1 MRHAHARRRT
11 DATTQVNDVLPCASS
26 LFIRQMDSFFFFAK
40 KANRLRHAVDIDS
53 DRGSFL
59 VSER

>member
-11 DATTQVNDVLPCASS
+11 DATTQVNDVLPCASN
-26 LFIRQMDSFFFFAK
+26 LFIRQIDSFFFAK
-40 KANRLRHAVDIDS
+40 KANRLRDAVDIDS
-53 DRGSFL
+53 ERGSFL